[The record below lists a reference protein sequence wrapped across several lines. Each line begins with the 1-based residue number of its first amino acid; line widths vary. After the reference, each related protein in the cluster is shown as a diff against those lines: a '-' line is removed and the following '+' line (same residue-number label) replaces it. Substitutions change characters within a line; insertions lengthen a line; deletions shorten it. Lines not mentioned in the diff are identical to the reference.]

1 MLHPTNL
8 WIFMGLPLLRFGLMG
23 RKQKKRQSKCPGV
36 SIIKKISL
44 FFDDSEVLTAFCG
57 LNADD
62 INSGR
67 QRFNAAA
74 LKHDAC
80 FS

>member
-1 MLHPTNL
+1 MLHPTKL
-8 WIFMGLPLLRFGLMG
+8 GIFMGLPLLQFGLMV

-36 SIIKKISL
+36 SLIKKISL

-57 LNADD
+57 LNAND
-62 INSGR
+62 IHTGR
-67 QRFNAAA
+67 QFFNAAA